1 MIIVSDPDFSFENT
15 CVTVGKFDA
24 LHIGHK
30 ALMERMEEFRRKGLS
45 AVVLRLEMPE
55 KGKDMGTVLL
65 SDEPF
70 GQQEPSLCP
79 GSTRPSPRP
88 NDPSSNIRTEKE
100 RIELLEALGIDIYI
114 RLPFTEQVAHMSAES
129 FIKNILV
136 DRLGVGAMVVGD
148 DFRFGYERM
157 GDTALLKSEGEKYG
171 FETVVLDRIRC
182 DGQVVS
188 SSLIRKLIREKR
200 LEEAYKMLG

>member
-30 ALMERMEEFRRKGLS
+30 ALMERMDAYRAMGMKT
-45 AVVLRLEMPE
+45 AVLRLEMAGGE
-55 KGKDMGTVLL
+55 SVQTQGRFFCLNDSQREET
-65 SDEPF
+65 
-70 GQQEPSLCP
+70 
-79 GSTRPSPRP
+79 SPCL
-88 NDPSSNIRTEKE
+88 NESSIRTERE
-100 RIELLEALGIDIYI
+100 RTELLEALGIDIYI
-114 RLPFTEQVAHMSAES
+114 RLPFTDELAHMSAED
-129 FIKNILV
+129 FVKDILV
-136 DRLGVGAMVVGD
+136 RKLGVKAMVIGD
-148 DFRFGYERM
+148 DFRFGFERK
-157 GDTALLKSEGEKYG
+157 GDAELLKKLGAEYG
-171 FETVVLDRIRC
+171 FETAVLDRIRC

>member
-1 MIIVSDPDFSFENT
+1 MIIINDADFRFKDT
-15 CVTVGKFDA
+15 CVTVGKFDT

-30 ALMERMEEFRRKGLS
+30 ALMERMEVFRQRGLS

-55 KGKDMGTVLL
+55 NGMG
-65 SDEPF
+65 SAS
-70 GQQEPSLCP
+70 G
-79 GSTRPSPRP
+79 
-88 NDPSSNIRTEKE
+88 IRTEKE

-114 RLPFTEQVAHMSAES
+114 RLPFTEQVAHMSADS

-148 DFRFGYERM
+148 DFRFGYERA

-171 FETVVLDRIRC
+171 FETVVLERIKY
-182 DGQVVS
+182 DGQTVS
-188 SSLIRKLIREKR
+188 SSLIRELIREGKID
-200 LEEAYKMLG
+200 EAYTMLG

>member
-1 MIIVSDPDFSFENT
+1 MIIINDADFRFKDT
-15 CVTVGKFDA
+15 CVTVGKFDT

-30 ALMERMEEFRRKGLS
+30 ALMERMEEFRKKGLS

-55 KGKDMGTVLL
+55 KGKDMG
-65 SDEPF
+65 
-70 GQQEPSLCP
+70 
-79 GSTRPSPRP
+79 
-88 NDPSSNIRTEKE
+88 SSSAIRTEKE

-148 DFRFGYERM
+148 DFRFGYERA

-171 FETVVLDRIRC
+171 FETVVMERIKY
-182 DGQVVS
+182 DGQTVS
-188 SSLIRKLIREKR
+188 SSLIRELIREGK
-200 LEEAYKMLG
+200 LDEAYKMLG

>member
-1 MIIVSDPDFSFENT
+1 MKIINDNDFRFKDT
-15 CVTVGKFDA
+15 CVTVGKFDT

-30 ALMERMEEFRRKGLS
+30 ALMERMDEFRRQGLS

-55 KGKDMGTVLL
+55 K
-65 SDEPF
+65 
-70 GQQEPSLCP
+70 
-79 GSTRPSPRP
+79 
-88 NDPSSNIRTEKE
+88 SSSEAVRTEEE

-114 RLPFTEQVAHMSAES
+114 KLPFTEQVAHMSAES

-171 FETVVLDRIRC
+171 FETVVLERIKY
-182 DGQVVS
+182 DGQTVS
-188 SSLIRKLIREKR
+188 SSLIRELIREGK
-200 LEEAYKMLG
+200 LDEAYKMLG

>member
-1 MIIVSDPDFSFENT
+1 MIIINDADFRFKDT
-15 CVTVGKFDA
+15 CVTVGKFDT

-30 ALMERMEEFRRKGLS
+30 ALMERMEEFRKKGLS
-45 AVVLRLEMPE
+45 AVVLRLEMPGQDMG
-55 KGKDMGTVLL
+55 KQRKDMGTVLL

-70 GQQEPSLCP
+70 GQQEPSPCP
-79 GSTRPSPRP
+79 DEPISR
-88 NDPSSNIRTEKE
+88 IRTEKE

-157 GDTALLKSEGEKYG
+157 GDTALLKSEGEKHG
-171 FETVVLDRIRC
+171 FETVVLDRIKC
-182 DGQVVS
+182 DGQTVS
-188 SSLIRKLIREKR
+188 SSLIRELIREGK
-200 LEEAYKMLG
+200 LDEAYKMLG